1 LPRTP
6 TLESLWQ
13 SKWYRLTLTQIY
25 NKNAKEEI
33 AMHKK
38 LEHHNIVRLLNY
50 YMEKERNITYM
61 VLEYVD
67 GGSLFEKVRS
77 HQLTKPLIR
86 QMFR

>member
-1 LPRTP
+1 
-6 TLESLWQ
+6 
-13 SKWYRLTLTQIY
+13 
-25 NKNAKEEI
+25 
-33 AMHKK
+33 MHKK